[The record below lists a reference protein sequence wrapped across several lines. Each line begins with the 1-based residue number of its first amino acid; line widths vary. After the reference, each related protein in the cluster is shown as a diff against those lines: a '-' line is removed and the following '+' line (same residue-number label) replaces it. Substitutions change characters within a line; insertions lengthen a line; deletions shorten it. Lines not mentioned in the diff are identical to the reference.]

1 MIGIEYLC
9 KLNDLNFVKLGE
21 ECGVTRQVVNS
32 WVKGRSKVS
41 EKHKEK
47 LEKLF
52 NVPFIYFNKELN
64 DIDKI
69 ELQKMK
75 IEREIKKVSYKDEK
89 ENDLYLEFLD
99 YQIKIKKLSNRI
111 YDLIYSRIKT
121 VGNINGFN
129 EIFQESDDVYDT
141 FLSLLKIIKKD
152 NIRSKTIK
160 EVIEGLELYSGGESE
175 NELSKEICNS
185 IKKQETKLKEL
196 DEREEI
202 ALKKFKNEL
211 QQKQNIINE
220 LIKNKQRYK

>member
-75 IEREIKKVSYKDEK
+75 IEREMKKVSYKYEI

-141 FLSLLKIIKKD
+141 FLSLLNIIKKD

-175 NELSKEICNS
+175 NELSKELCNS
-185 IKKQETKLKEL
+185 I
-196 DEREEI
+196 
-202 ALKKFKNEL
+202 
-211 QQKQNIINE
+211 
-220 LIKNKQRYK
+220 

>member
-75 IEREIKKVSYKDEK
+75 I
-89 ENDLYLEFLD
+89 
-99 YQIKIKKLSNRI
+99 
-111 YDLIYSRIKT
+111 
-121 VGNINGFN
+121 
-129 EIFQESDDVYDT
+129 
-141 FLSLLKIIKKD
+141 
-152 NIRSKTIK
+152 
-160 EVIEGLELYSGGESE
+160 
-175 NELSKEICNS
+175 
-185 IKKQETKLKEL
+185 
-196 DEREEI
+196 
-202 ALKKFKNEL
+202 
-211 QQKQNIINE
+211 
-220 LIKNKQRYK
+220 